1 MSAQQPHGG
10 GQALASMGAVSGAI
24 TPKLSAIGKA
34 FFQNSL
40 DASNE
45 PGSLKRERADSL
57 KQLLPPPPARRT
69 KSKEAP
75 KPAPIVTSGLD
86 RTAESAPSSLSSAR
100 GGEKS
105 NPRRWSKAEDESLR
119 LAVERSGERNWK
131 AIADQVAGR
140 NHTQCLQRWTK
151 VLKPGLIKGHWTP
164 DEDAKLK
171 SLVAEG
177 RKNWGQVAAQIAG
190 RTSKQCRERWCNHLD
205 PNINKGNYTKEEDD
219 LIIDMQAKLGN
230 RWSVIAQRL
239 VGRTEDAVKIRWK
252 SLMRSRRP
260 KDVKDEKHDEN
271 SDSSDESERRTRSSS
286 AATPIATPHSR
297 AKGLAKKPDL
307 MAPPEPKTAAR
318 APTNHKAMPANS
330 FLPSRPLPAHAA
342 YPHHS
347 APPPPRPASFFLPG
361 QSTQPPPSAMNA
373 RHAEHDTSRPPYPQP
388 SSAPYYQRHPD
399 VHRHAS
405 SSSSSGQ
412 GYPPQMLH
420 AYMQPPPHHHHH
432 HNQAPPLQ
440 AAYPSSAKAA
450 AMYRAYAPYG
460 PGAPPPPPSSSSSY
474 GYDQQPHPPLHHPQ
488 AFYAPHAPP
497 LLPSRLNTPRE
508 EWGTS
513 NTPRS
518 QLILNEGQASDY
530 ELFHQQRLRLMVQ
543 ERERHGPALS
553 PAASPGQAMLT
564 KELEANK
571 ERKSGKPSCRTAG
584 STLSLRRPKP
594 RT

>member
-1 MSAQQPHGG
+1 MSAQQGLG
-10 GQALASMGAVSGAI
+10 GQALSSMGAVSGAI

-34 FFQNSL
+34 FFTNSL
-40 DASNE
+40 DPE

-57 KQLLPPPPARRT
+57 KTLLPPPPARRP
-69 KSKEAP
+69 KGKETS
-75 KPAPIVTSGLD
+75 KPAPILTTGLD
-86 RTAESAPSSLSSAR
+86 STSESAPNSAR

-205 PNINKGNYTKEEDD
+205 PNINKGNYSKEEDD
-219 LIIDMQAKLGN
+219 LIIDMQARLGN

-239 VGRTEDAVKIRWK
+239 AGRTEDAVKIRWK

-260 KDVKDEKHDEN
+260 KDTKDDKHDDGG
-271 SDSSDESERRTRSSS
+271 SDTSEHSEKPSSSS
-286 AATPIATPHSR
+286 ATPVATPLHRTKPPPR
-297 AKGLAKKPDL
+297 KLDAK
-307 MAPPEPKTAAR
+307 PPEPK
-318 APTNHKAMPANS
+318 APTPPALKAPA
-330 FLPSRPLPAHAA
+330 FLPGRPLSAHAA
-342 YPHHS
+342 YPPHP
-347 APPPPRPASFFLPG
+347 APGPPRPASFFLPG
-361 QSTQPPPSAMNA
+361 QSAQPPPVRHPSYYP
-373 RHAEHDTSRPPYPQP
+373 RHADMS
-388 SSAPYYQRHPD
+388 
-399 VHRHAS
+399 RHADMPRHADAL
-405 SSSSSGQ
+405 Q
-412 GYPPQMLH
+412 RLPEQRYPPQMLPT
-420 AYMQPPPHHHHH
+420 YMPP
-432 HNQAPPLQ
+432 PPLQ
-440 AAYPSSAKAA
+440 AYAPKVAY
-450 AMYRAYAPYG
+450 RQYAPYG
-460 PGAPPPPPSSSSSY
+460 AYGAY
-474 GYDQQPHPPLHHPQ
+474 EGHHPPLHQP
-488 AFYAPHAPP
+488 APAPFFHGGGPP

-553 PAASPGQAMLT
+553 PAASPGQALLT

-571 ERKSGKPSCRTAG
+571 ERQKRQAIMQNGWKHAVVASAEAADMSKPPSEFDEGARYEGFLEKAPNLAEIDPADEEYTVPLPAVE
-584 STLSLRRPKP
+584 
-594 RT
+594 